1 MARKF
6 KITEEQYKAIK
17 ESFGDPNYDQNGVTI
32 AAKNTQK
39 GNCDDII
46 QAAQDA
52 KKAGI
57 TGKQINNI
65 TVTPDTG
72 KGTLNNSRI
81 ITKKDLI
88 ENRKRKLKESST
100 LYQFSDFLRK

>member
-6 KITEEQYKAIK
+6 KITEEQYKALT
-17 ESFGDPNYDQNGVTI
+17 ESFNNKNNPQDKNKVYVAANGDNKQTGMSDTD
-32 AAKNTQK
+32 A
-39 GNCDDII
+39 
-46 QAAQDA
+46 A
-52 KKAGI
+52 KKAIDNFKTAG
-57 TGKQINNI
+57 
-65 TVTPDTG
+65 G
-72 KGTLNNSRI
+72 KGEDFGGVVVLNNSRI